1 MQIGGFYSVNHSLPL
16 KAWPKYKG
24 AFVTSSSNASIYAV
38 EHFALIKNIFC
49 DHHIFVW

>member
-38 EHFALIKNIFC
+38 ENFALVKYQFLRS
-49 DHHIFVW
+49 